1 MARAAPEADRAGRE
15 RGATGP
21 DETLEEVRSW
31 TVLESPV
38 GRVRA
43 VGMVEA
49 VSFLVLLCV
58 AMPLKYLSDAPEL
71 GKQVVFWVGLVHGI
85 LFIGYAGVAFWAW
98 RTRHLS
104 GKMLLLA
111 AVASVVPL

>member
-1 MARAAPEADRAGRE
+1 M
-15 RGATGP
+15 
-21 DETLEEVRSW
+21 
-31 TVLESPV
+31 LESPV

-58 AMPLKYLSDAPEL
+58 AMPLKYLSDMPEL
-71 GKQVVFWVGLVHGI
+71 GKQVVFWVGLVHGL
-85 LFIGYAGVAFWAW
+85 LFITYAAVAFWAW

-104 GKMLLLA
+104 GKMLMLA
-111 AVASVVPL
+111 AVAS